1 MDKATKRLL
10 KQGQIL
16 EIHCACVIHDTKYD
30 FSYVDKL
37 YRGLCRN
44 LTPRVILHV
53 YTESNRPVPE
63 PYVKH
68 SLVEWPGVR
77 GPKQSWWYKIQVF
90 NPEHHSGQLLYFD
103 LDTVIVHNIDWI
115 WKLPSK
121 NFWAV
126 KDFKYLFRSR
136 RVTLNSSVM
145 WFDTGKYKFVYDNF
159 DYKSLKKTAVR
170 YHGDQDYIHQ
180 QLSSKHINY
189 FDTNKIK
196 SYRWQVKEGGYNFAT
211 RKHHN
216 PGARTVLDNDTSILI
231 FHGSPNPHEC
241 MDKEVQAHWI

>member
-10 KQGQIL
+10 KQGKLL

-68 SLVEWPGVR
+68 CLQEWPGIR
-77 GPKQSWWYKIQVF
+77 GPKQSWWYKLQVF
-90 NPEHHSGQLLYFD
+90 NPEHYSGQLLYFD
-103 LDTVIVHNIDWI
+103 LDTVIVNNIDWI
-115 WKLPSK
+115 WQLSK
-121 NFWAV
+121 ENFWAV
-126 KDFKYLFRSR
+126 KDFKYLFRSK

-145 WFDTGKYKFVYDNF
+145 WFNSSKHKYVYDNF
-159 DYKSLKKTAVR
+159 DRSIVKKHRTR
-170 YHGDQDYIHQ
+170 YHGDQDYIHAQ
-180 QLSSKHINY
+180 VCNDQLRY
-189 FDTNKIK
+189 FDVDKIK
-196 SYRWQVKEGGYNFAT
+196 SYKWQVKEGGYNFST
-211 RKHHN
+211 RKFYK
-216 PGARTVLDNDTSILI
+216 PGEICWPTADTSILV
-231 FHGSPNPHEC
+231 FHGNPNPHEESHPII
-241 MDKEVQAHWI
+241 KEHWN